1 MPKNRIIFIFV
12 VVAIIFFI
20 FAAHAFDLPKWFSFN
35 QQNALQEWQEKVF
48 KDRVFYTVQVEKGGG
63 YLSAK
68 SNRACSGLFYKI
80 KFDIH
85 QLPMMSWNWKV
96 LKFPEKKSSHTGNI
110 GWLERDDYAARVYV
124 IFSSWNFMNTK
135 SLEYIWDEKLPED
148 TIMTSPYLQ
157 NIRLIVVKS
166 GKDNAEQWIFEE
178 RNIYDDYKKA
188 FGKTP
193 PRFVTAIA
201 LMTDADNTLSTAEAS
216 YKDLKVGYKK

>member
-1 MPKNRIIFIFV
+1 
-12 VVAIIFFI
+12 
-20 FAAHAFDLPKWFSFN
+20 
-35 QQNALQEWQEKVF
+35 
-48 KDRVFYTVQVEKGGG
+48 
-63 YLSAK
+63 
-68 SNRACSGLFYKI
+68 
-80 KFDIH
+80 
-85 QLPMMSWNWKV
+85 
-96 LKFPEKKSSHTGNI
+96 
-110 GWLERDDYAARVYV
+110 
-124 IFSSWNFMNTK
+124 MNTK